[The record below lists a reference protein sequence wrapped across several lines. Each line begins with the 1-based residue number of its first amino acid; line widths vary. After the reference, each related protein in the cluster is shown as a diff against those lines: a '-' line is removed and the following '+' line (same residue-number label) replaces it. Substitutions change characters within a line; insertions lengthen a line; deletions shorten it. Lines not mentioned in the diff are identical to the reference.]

1 MEFSKDQQDVLDK
14 YMRGENIFIT
24 GPGGSGKSAII
35 REIYKDALQKR
46 KRIHVCALTGC
57 AAVLLQCNAKTIHS
71 WAGIGQA
78 SGSIE
83 ENVKKITENKY
94 KMKNWTTADI
104 LIIDEVSM
112 MSYKL
117 FNMLN
122 EIGKKARNEINTAFG
137 GIQVIFSGDFFQL
150 PPVGNNDEP
159 ETSQFCFES
168 PEWNVVFPQSNQV
181 KLVKIFRQ
189 KDEIYANIL
198 NQLREG
204 KLKRSSYEILLN
216 HVGKKLPEGTEIR
229 PTKLYPKKHSVDS
242 INNIE
247 MNTLLP
253 QEEVFIMKRTTVA
266 TSKKRSFSANEIE
279 YEYSYLEK
287 SLPTESRVR
296 LKAVSYTHL
305 TLPTIYSV

>member
-122 EIGKKARNEINTAFG
+122 EIGKKARNEIALFC
-137 GIQVIFSGDFFQL
+137 
-150 PPVGNNDEP
+150 
-159 ETSQFCFES
+159 QF
-168 PEWNVVFPQSNQV
+168 
-181 KLVKIFRQ
+181 
-189 KDEIYANIL
+189 
-198 NQLREG
+198 
-204 KLKRSSYEILLN
+204 
-216 HVGKKLPEGTEIR
+216 
-229 PTKLYPKKHSVDS
+229 HS
-242 INNIE
+242 
-247 MNTLLP
+247 
-253 QEEVFIMKRTTVA
+253 A
-266 TSKKRSFSANEIE
+266 
-279 YEYSYLEK
+279 Y
-287 SLPTESRVR
+287 
-296 LKAVSYTHL
+296 
-305 TLPTIYSV
+305 